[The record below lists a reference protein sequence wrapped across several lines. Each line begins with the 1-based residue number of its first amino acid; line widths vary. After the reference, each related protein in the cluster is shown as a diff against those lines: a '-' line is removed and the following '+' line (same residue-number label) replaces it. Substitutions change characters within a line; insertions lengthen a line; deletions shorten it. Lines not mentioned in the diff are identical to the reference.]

1 MAALPYIPLY
11 VADYLADTSHL
22 STLEHGAYLLL
33 IMNYWQRGEPLPAS
47 DLHLSRI
54 ARLTPEEWASVKP
67 SLEPFFIVET
77 DAWRHGRIEIELA
90 KVLDK
95 STKASDAGKAS
106 AKQRANKRST
116 GVEQTF
122 NHTDTDTDTISP
134 LPPLKEFP
142 EEEFFKFIASY
153 PKRDVPIVA
162 SKARDAFEDAVEQSS
177 IETITA
183 SLKVYIDECKADDR
197 IGTKFVKQ
205 PQNWLADQDWQKL
218 KAEPALFPV
227 TPVFKDT
234 PEWEALKKKNG
245 GKLFAYVLRD
255 PDTQKYLG
263 EGTWTNTK

>member
-54 ARLTPEEWASVKP
+54 ARMTPEEWASVRP
-67 SLEPFFIVET
+67 SLEPFFVVET

-95 STKASDAGKAS
+95 STKASDAG
-106 AKQRANKRST
+106 
-116 GVEQTF
+116 
-122 NHTDTDTDTISP
+122 
-134 LPPLKEFP
+134 
-142 EEEFFKFIASY
+142 
-153 PKRDVPIVA
+153 IVA
-162 SKARDAFEDAVEQSS
+162 SKARDAFEDAMEQSS
-177 IETITA
+177 FETITA
-183 SLKVYIDECKADDR
+183 SLKSYIAECKADDR

-218 KAEPALFPV
+218 KDEPALFPV

-263 EGTWTNTK
+263 EGTWVKP